1 MSDAEQFVMLHEIM
15 ELRGE
20 VIEAGGF
27 DLTTAIV
34 VSVALIVGAHLLVWV
49 LNKRD
54 PGMMDFMLP
63 IASIVSIG
71 ISVALVICAVTTQ
84 NAIEEYE
91 MLCEM
96 YRTTYGPLPW
106 EVA

>member
-1 MSDAEQFVMLHEIM
+1 MNDPAQLHLFHEIM
-15 ELRGE
+15 DLKE
-20 VIEAGGF
+20 VIGAGF
-27 DLTTAIV
+27 LDIPTAIV
-34 VSVALIVGAHLLVWV
+34 VSVALIAAAHLLVWA
-49 LNKRD
+49 LCRRD
-54 PGMMDFMLP
+54 PWTIDYMML

-91 MLCEM
+91 MLCEI

>member
-1 MSDAEQFVMLHEIM
+1 MNDPAQLYLFHEIM
-15 ELRGE
+15 DLKED
-20 VIEAGGF
+20 IGGGWP

-34 VSVALIVGAHLLVWV
+34 ISVVLIVAAHLLVWA
-49 LNKRD
+49 LYRHD
-54 PGMMDFMLP
+54 PWTIDYMMLL
-63 IASIVSIG
+63 ASIISIG

-106 EVA
+106 EVV

>member
-1 MSDAEQFVMLHEIM
+1 MNDPAQLHLFHEIM
-15 ELRGE
+15 NLKEDIG
-20 VIEAGGF
+20 VGF
-27 DLTTAIV
+27 LDIPTAIV
-34 VSVALIVGAHLLVWV
+34 VSVVLIAASHLLVWV
-49 LNKRD
+49 LCRRD
-54 PGMMDFMLP
+54 PWTIDYMML